1 MKRVPH
7 IRFLFIGVCSLLLSL
22 LSYAQQCVQTLDFNT
37 FETRG
42 LSPTIDWHVDYPQ
55 SVTCF
60 SSDWQPSFF
69 VTPDNLLN
77 VRITGSLYIDASSND
92 NDFVGFVMGY
102 QQPVN
107 GGMQNEH
114 EFYLFDWKKTAETAP
129 TPYGAY
135 YAKSGY
141 CFSKVSGQIANDPVE
156 IYKYFW
162 GHRVADVFQPLKAA
176 YGDQHAW
183 RYNKMYN
190 FDIIYKSNY
199 LSISINGRLLCEQ
212 YGSFEPGAFGLYSF
226 AQSLVSYY
234 NVRVTDL
241 SNIYV
246 LPNPNIAHCQDK
258 PISFFVGTP
267 EQPAYTY
274 PYAEAYV
281 WDFGDGSPYIVGEE
295 ATHTYDQAGLYTI
308 KLACHYTNACT
319 DTLYYQVNVRPLPQ
333 VLSHPQ
339 SVSCSTGDTI
349 SFSVEGQGATFYS
362 WYAKP
367 FHLDTWTKLVDN
379 AYLSG
384 VNTPTLTVSNV
395 PIVYDYMQYKCYL
408 TNDCGQLA
416 KSTAAELDIANE
428 PVHIKMKTLEG
439 GVVCYKDSLHI
450 TLQIEG
456 LSQIKTMHLVLAYP
470 DSLVNVLG
478 FSNMYLPHAE
488 YATSNPEPGLFAID
502 ITSDIPMQQAQG
514 LVGSLL
520 LVSVGSEGN
529 CATPLEWKDAMSY
542 AIDMEGDTLEDI
554 FYNNSL
560 THQMPIQLS
569 WEDSIHMCEDAYLEL
584 DTSLFTQYLWS
595 TGSTQ
600 AHIPIHQEGEYWV
613 RLVDTNRCASTDSVY
628 VSLMPKAQ
636 TPFSLTLQ
644 SDIICS
650 NQDSVAFEVV
660 GGMGNYLSY
669 TVGTQSYFDTTS
681 PPYVY
686 AKIPT
691 PQQRTPLVVRWHNA
705 CGASDPVETM
715 VPVMEVAK
723 PWVSILSDHAVAV
736 PGENITFTAISDE
749 GGAAPLFDWYIGKQ
763 LKQSGYSTV
772 FQSRDIVIDNRVSVV
787 MTSDK
792 ACLTQ
797 AKDTANYTIK
807 LFVNDEFFVPSLV
820 SPYSRFN
827 YFQPFFKQNDIY
839 HFSMRIFDM
848 QGKLVFA
855 TQDRYDQW
863 NGNGL
868 IPKGTQSV
876 FLYHIQYA
884 LENNKEAIRTKRG
897 KFLLKTS
904 N

>member
-1 MKRVPH
+1 MKRVSH
-7 IRFLFIGVCSLLLSL
+7 IRFIFIGIFSLLLFV
-22 LSYAQQCVQTLDFNT
+22 LSYAQQCIQTLDFNT
-37 FETRG
+37 FEKRG

-69 VTPDNLLN
+69 VTPDDLLD

-102 QQPVN
+102 QQPAN

-129 TPYGAY
+129 APYGAY

-156 IYKYFW
+156 MYKYFW
-162 GHRVADVFQPLKAA
+162 GHRMADVFQPLKAA

-234 NVRVTDL
+234 NIRVTDL

-246 LPNPNIAHCQDK
+246 LPNPNIEHCQDK
-258 PISFFVGTP
+258 PISFFVGTS

-274 PYAEAYV
+274 PYAVSYV
-281 WDFGDGSPYIVGEE
+281 WNFGDGSSSVLGEE
-295 ATHTYDQAGLYTI
+295 VTHTYTEAGLYTI
-308 KLACHYTNACT
+308 KLACHYVNDCI
-319 DTLYYQVNVRPLPQ
+319 DTLYYQVNVKPLPQ

-339 SVSCSTGDTI
+339 SISCSMGDTI
-349 SFSVEGQGATFYS
+349 SFGVEGQNATFYS

-367 FHLDTWTKLVDN
+367 FYLDTWTKLADN
-379 AYLSG
+379 AYVSG
-384 VNTPTLTVSNV
+384 VNTPTLTISNV
-395 PIVYDYMQYKCYL
+395 PMVYDYMQYKCCL
-408 TNDCGQLA
+408 LNDCGQMVE
-416 KSTAAELDIANE
+416 SVAADLDIANE
-428 PVHIKMKTLEG
+428 PVHIKINTLEET
-439 GVVCYKDSLHI
+439 VCYQDSLNVK
-450 TLQIEG
+450 LQIEG
-456 LSQIKTMHLVLAYP
+456 VSQMKTAHLVLAYP
-470 DSLVNVLG
+470 DSLINVLG
-478 FSNMYLPHAE
+478 VSDIYLPNVE
-488 YATSNPEPGLFAID
+488 CSSCSPQPGLFVID
-502 ITSDIPMQQAQG
+502 ISTDIPVQQAQG
-514 LVGSLL
+514 VIGSLL
-520 LVSVGSEGN
+520 LASVGVEGTCN
-529 CATPLEWKDAMSY
+529 VPLEWKDAMSY
-542 AIDMEGDTLEDI
+542 VIDARGDTLEDI
-554 FYNNSL
+554 FYNNSI
-560 THQMPIQLS
+560 THQMPILPF
-569 WEDSIHMCEDAYLEL
+569 WEDSVYMCEDAYLEL

-595 TGSTQ
+595 TGATDV
-600 AHIPIHQEGEYWV
+600 HIPIHQEGKYWV
-613 RLVDTNRCASTDSVY
+613 RLVDTNQCISTDSIY
-628 VSLMPKAQ
+628 VSLNPKAQ

-660 GGMGNYLSY
+660 GGMGDYLSY
-669 TVGTQSYFDTTS
+669 KVGNRSYLDTVS

-686 AKIPT
+686 AKVPV
-691 PQQRTPLVVRWHNA
+691 PQQKTPLVVRWHNA
-705 CGASDPVETM
+705 CGASDSIESLISVVE
-715 VPVMEVAK
+715 VEK
-723 PWVSILSDHAVAV
+723 PWVSILSDHAAAV
-736 PGENITFTAISDE
+736 PGENITFTAVSE
-749 GGAAPLFDWYIGKQ
+749 AGGAAPVFNWYIGKK
-763 LKQSGYSTV
+763 LKQSGYSNV
-772 FQSRDIVIDNRVSVV
+772 FQYRDVVIDNRVSVV
-787 MTSDK
+787 MASDRV
-792 ACLTQ
+792 CLTQ
-797 AKDTANYTIK
+797 TTDTANYTIK
-807 LFVNDEFFVPSLV
+807 LLVDDECFVPSLV

-839 HFSMRIFDM
+839 HFAMRIFDM
-848 QGKLVFA
+848 QGKLVFF

-868 IPKGTQSV
+868 LPKGTQNV
-876 FLYHIQYA
+876 FLYYIQYA
-884 LENNKEAIRTKRG
+884 LENNKEAIHTKRG
-897 KFLLKTS
+897 KFLLRTS